1 MISTILDAD
10 DISILDLHLHRVRQE
25 LLHFSC
31 ILRIKLAAI
40 TTQLF
45 CKCLV
50 ICLKEP
56 KAVDGVISIQRVPVQ
71 HQAVRVLA
79 NQLCRKKNTLTSSC
93 RIIGP
98 YCSRM
103 IPQPS
108 GSGPRQHGEDG
119 RWRSEDS
126 LYTPLQGP
134 LGSCQRDAP
143 TLPREEFCRGLVEA
157 GKGLFAHS

>member
-10 DISILDLHLHRVRQE
+10 DISILDLHLHRVLQE

-31 ILRIKLAAI
+31 IRRIKLAAI

-56 KAVDGVISIQRVPVQ
+56 IAVDG
-71 HQAVRVLA
+71 
-79 NQLCRKKNTLTSSC
+79 
-93 RIIGP
+93 
-98 YCSRM
+98 
-103 IPQPS
+103 
-108 GSGPRQHGEDG
+108 GEDG

-134 LGSCQRDAP
+134 LGPCQRDAP